1 MILYMCYIELHHN
14 EMYFDKFTEKSVALM
29 SFHCN
34 GILALW
40 AALQVASVTMIRVVG
55 DDRGVS
61 IT

>member
-1 MILYMCYIELHHN
+1 MKWILTN
-14 EMYFDKFTEKSVALM
+14 FTEKFVALM
-29 SFHCN
+29 SFHCD

-55 DDRGVS
+55 DDGGVS

>member
-1 MILYMCYIELHHN
+1 MCYIELHHN
-14 EMYFDKFTEKSVALM
+14 EMYFDQFYGEVSVALM

-55 DDRGVS
+55 DDGGVS